1 VKPAAWMPPRRSW
14 RRFNSA
20 KDMCELYSLGPLT
33 SQMLLA
39 RASLSVPYAVGLLTC
54 LAALLS
60 GQSPAA
66 GPAAPPV
73 KKPALSDAELESAI
87 ERRFKESKIAVN
99 GFSVRVRNG
108 VAYLEGRTP
117 VPQHKGTA
125 TRLARLAGAR
135 RVENRIEVDRQA
147 RQVRSAPRR
156 VEVRRSERRQDVA
169 PR

>member
-1 VKPAAWMPPRRSW
+1 VKLAAACKPPRKNW
-14 RRFNSA
+14 RRLNSA
-20 KDMCELYSLGPLT
+20 KDMCELYNLGPLT

-39 RASLSVPYAVGLLTC
+39 RASLSVPYAVGLLTF
-54 LAALLS
+54 LAALLW

-87 ERRFKESKIAVN
+87 RRRFEHSKIGAN
-99 GFSVRVRNG
+99 GFSVRVHNG
-108 VAYLEGRTP
+108 VAILEGRTD

-125 TRLARLAGAR
+125 TRLARNAGAR
-135 RVENRIEVDRQA
+135 RVDNRIEVSREA

-156 VEVRRSERRQDVA
+156 VQVRRSE